1 MAGEMITS
9 LKALLSPQMA
19 KYVGSSCSQQ
29 LRGTGAR
36 GKQGAQEAAWPWPPD
51 PGPALSPGWI
61 WRPLAWLGQPGCVPG
76 LLAPHPRQERLCQTE
91 PERLTWGL
99 SPDPHRVF
107 DQLWSQPFLLHPWG
121 RVPAHSPA
129 L

>member
-36 GKQGAQEAAWPWPPD
+36 GKQGAGVGAAWPWPP
-51 PGPALSPGWI
+51 GPALGPAWI
-61 WRPLAWLGQPGCVPG
+61 WRPLVWPGQPGCVPG

-91 PERLTWGL
+91 PERMTWAP
-99 SPDPHRVF
+99 S
-107 DQLWSQPFLLHPWG
+107 
-121 RVPAHSPA
+121 
-129 L
+129 